1 MKIPVVL
8 IGEDSIALASLRQQ
22 LERDASFFVNR
33 KPHNL
38 DEATE
43 LLQKHP
49 GPSVVI
55 ADLGRDPDRMFLAL
69 DDFTQ
74 QFPNA
79 SLIMTTADS
88 SSEIILRALRVGAT
102 EFFAQ
107 PFNWPE
113 VLQSLERLRNRIQVY
128 TATHRQQ
135 GHLVTVFSSK
145 GGVGTSTVATNV
157 GVVLATAQQ
166 KTVSLVDLV
175 LQFGSLTS
183 FLNLDASYTIL
194 DFVKNLQRVDPLFIE
209 GSLVRHAASGV
220 RVLAEPANA
229 EEAAKITSSDIEQIF
244 DSLAQAFDYVL
255 VDAPKAFDELSF
267 VALDKSDLI
276 LFVMEMSIPAL
287 RSAHKALDSFERLRI
302 DTKKVRLVLNRY
314 ERTKLLSQE
323 SVERTLALPTFF
335 AIPNDY
341 PTSITA
347 INQGVPIQ
355 ETNPSSK
362 LAKSYRI
369 LAETLVREL
378 SYVPTQ
384 RPEIDNKK
392 KSLLSRFLPLRSA
405 R

>member
-33 KPHNL
+33 KPYSL

-43 LLQKHP
+43 LLQRTS
-49 GPSVVI
+49 GPVVVVV
-55 ADLGRDPDRMFLAL
+55 DLGRDPDKMFQAL
-69 DDFTQ
+69 EGFTQ
-74 QFPNA
+74 QFSNV

-88 SSEIILRALRVGAT
+88 SSPIILRALRSGAT
-102 EFFAQ
+102 EFFSQ

-113 VLQSLERLRNRIQVY
+113 VLQSLERLRNRIHLH
-128 TATHRQQ
+128 TATHRQL

-145 GGVGTSTVATNV
+145 GGVGTSTVTTNV
-157 GVVLATAQQ
+157 SVALATAQQ

-194 DFVKNLQRVDPLFIE
+194 DFVKSLQRVDPLVIE
-209 GSLVRHAASGV
+209 GSLAKHGSGV
-220 RVLAEPANA
+220 RVLAEPTNA
-229 EEAAKITSSDIEQIF
+229 EESGKITASDIDQIF
-244 DSLAQAFDYVL
+244 DSLTQAFDYVL

-314 ERTKLLSQE
+314 EKTKLLSQE
-323 SVERTLALPTFF
+323 SVERTLAVPTFF
-335 AIPNDY
+335 SLPNDY
-341 PTSITA
+341 PTAITA

-355 ETNPSSK
+355 EANPSSK
-362 LAKSYRI
+362 LAKNYRI

-384 RPEIDNKK
+384 RPEFDNKK
-392 KSLLSRFLPLRSA
+392 KSLLSRLLPIRSA